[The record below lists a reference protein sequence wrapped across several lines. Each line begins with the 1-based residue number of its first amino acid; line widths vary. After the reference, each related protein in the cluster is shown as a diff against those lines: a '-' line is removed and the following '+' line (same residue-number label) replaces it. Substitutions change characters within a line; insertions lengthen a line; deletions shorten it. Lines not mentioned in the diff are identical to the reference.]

1 MDISSGTMRFQNGST
16 IITGGRGNLTFSS
29 FSTPA
34 FEPYPTSFYEEA
46 MEQAKHLLD
55 IMDLY
60 DATDIN
66 IASQHIT
73 RTITGALAQI
83 TYDIDYPCTELQ
95 ISLTH
100 LETNKQHAYRILRTS
115 QNAKREYTAHF
126 YLEKLLEEILQLQ
139 KKIKSL
145 PDGISNSFYFL
156 HEKEK
161 EHANRALPHSFKEYL
176 MQTRTYPKLRH
187 HLGQHFVSA
196 KPPATSL

>member
-1 MDISSGTMRFQNGST
+1 MDISSGTMRFQNGNT
-16 IITGGRGNLTFSS
+16 IITGGRGNITFSS
-29 FSTPA
+29 FSAPA

-60 DATDIN
+60 DATDMN

-73 RTITGALAQI
+73 RTITGSLARI
-83 TYDIDYPCTELQ
+83 TYDVSHSCNELQ
-95 ISLTH
+95 INLTH
-100 LETNKQHAYRILRTS
+100 LETNKQHAYRILRTP

-139 KKIKSL
+139 KKTKSL

-156 HEKEK
+156 HDKEM
-161 EHANRALPHSFKEYL
+161 EHANLALPHSFKEYL
-176 MQTRTYPKLRH
+176 KQTRTYPKLRH

-196 KPPATSL
+196 KPPAISL